1 MYVMELVLVVDRR
14 RKRLERELADEVSIQ
29 L

>member
-14 RKRLERELADEVSIQ
+14 RKPLERELADEVSSQI
-29 L
+29 